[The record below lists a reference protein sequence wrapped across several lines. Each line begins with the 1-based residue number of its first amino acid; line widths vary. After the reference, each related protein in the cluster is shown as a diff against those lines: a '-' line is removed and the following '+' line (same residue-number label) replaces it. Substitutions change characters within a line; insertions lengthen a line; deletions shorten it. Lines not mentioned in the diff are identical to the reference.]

1 MATTKIQQIADLL
14 EETGHAHHR
23 AFVETDGAD
32 PEWALWYATHLQ
44 KPLSDLLN
52 REFTQSLIVYELVRM
67 DRTAEVGN
75 APWPEVYAMELM
87 DKYA

>member
-1 MATTKIQQIADLL
+1 METTRIQQIVALL
-14 EETGHAHHR
+14 EETGRAHHQ
-23 AFVETDGAD
+23 AFIESDGAD

-52 REFTQSLIVYELVRM
+52 LEFTRSLIVYELVRM
-67 DRTAEVGN
+67 NKTAEVGN